1 MLRLISNFQFDLG
14 ACEMTLHR
22 VIFFISI
29 LVIMVIGYYD
39 YRIST
44 QISMMLL
51 YAVPILVS
59 SWYCGRLEGII
70 VAVFA
75 ASSWLI
81 VNMANQSSYGESA
94 TILSWDAFT
103 RLSIFVLIA
112 YAVSLQAQLRRAL
125 EREKLR
131 ANTDRLTG
139 LLNKGAFRERVE
151 EEIHRARRYNH
162 PLSLAFIDLDNFKQ
176 VNDIQGHARGDKLL
190 QQISETITHT
200 IRGIDIAGR
209 VGGDEFA
216 ICLPET
222 DDEQTCKAIDKL
234 VRALN
239 IMTSQSGW
247 QVTTSI
253 GVVTCTE
260 ICFTETYDVLLGK
273 ADKLMYTAKE
283 KGKNSAEFETIGT
296 GKLAKRQNIERL
308 LPILSHPFSLI
319 LPYGKAT
326 PAFHQHVLEKKS

>member
-1 MLRLISNFQFDLG
+1 
-14 ACEMTLHR
+14 
-22 VIFFISI
+22 
-29 LVIMVIGYYD
+29 MVIGYYD

-81 VNMANQSSYGESA
+81 VNMANQSYGESA

-112 YAVSLQAQLRRAL
+112 YTVSLQAQLRRAL

-151 EEIHRARRYNH
+151 EEIYRARRYNH

-176 VNDIQGHARGDKLL
+176 VNDIHGHARGDKLL

-209 VGGDEFA
+209 VGGDEFV

-222 DDEQTCKAIDKL
+222 DDEQACKAIDKL
-234 VRALN
+234 VKALD

-273 ADKLMYTAKE
+273 ADKLMYAAKG
-283 KGKNSAEFETIGT
+283 KGKNTAEFETIGA
-296 GKLAKRQNIERL
+296 GKHAKRQNIQSL
-308 LPILSHPFSLI
+308 LPILSHHFSLI
-319 LPYGKAT
+319 FPYGKY
-326 PAFHQHVLEKKS
+326 